1 MSSMRRKFVLS
12 PITALAFYT
21 SSTNGRLYLLAGEDN
36 HVKVYNVDKSEFCG
50 DIGLF
55 SGQSVHGI
63 AVRKNGSD
71 SGKNDKQQRILVWG
85 GFSVAIL
92 PIDLVEAVISG
103 KQNLEFIRPVVVVEE
118 ASDWIFEGIISPHA
132 PDELALLTA
141 HNDLIKA
148 RYDEHSGRIMF
159 LETVSPSRPILYS
172 GNLSWEEPDCIL
184 VAAGT
189 VFGEIVVWKYS
200 TTPPGSQ
207 NSPCEILFIF
217 SGHEGSIFGVHVSPI
232 IHLET
237 GESLRLLASCSDD
250 RTIRIWDITDPQD
263 LSSGTREE
271 YQRKILA
278 VRQTGFGDSI
288 EESSTDES
296 AARCLAVAMG
306 HISRIWQVEFPSRQ
320 PKISGSIIDLW
331 SFGEDATAQKWT
343 LTLGTSSR
351 PNDGGDKA
359 AQAPDM
365 PTRTRGQL
373 RNEAIYANHNGKN
386 IWSHAITT
394 DQSGQL
400 LVVTGASDGKLA
412 VVGSRHRITEVKTLQ
427 DMPPMPE
434 VVELDE
440 DSIVPREEATT
451 TPAENGLPAL
461 NPALDIVDGDASKDS
476 TSQTSKPAKKK
487 KKAKKPVKD
496 FFNRYALLSDNTVLT
511 STKNGRFF
519 VANAAENSSWEQL
532 FLPKHLTDTSSTYA
546 VVKGSFDASTAYVGT
561 AEGNVFVY
569 RSGESSKLEHV
580 AKVHGKVS
588 DIFALTPSYNVNSS
602 AQAGGQNTTDERTIE
617 HQRSRVLVTVL
628 GSDGASLLDFDN
640 TSAAESPK
648 QVHIPVD
655 RRFIVTSAAI
665 HDSLVILGSRT
676 GYISVLESADGQTYQ
691 VRASVEPKTNDCVT
705 SITFLPPKAG
715 ESSVNFLTTS
725 RDGQFRIY
733 TLRKTQQSWHVAL
746 IHETSPPFGPII
758 EGASLAPSGDDC
770 GFDLILYGFRSTK
783 FIVWNETQRR
793 EIASIECGGGHRTFV
808 YDPVQST
815 LGDFRLVWT
824 QASQLCFF
832 SQTHASHRAL
842 KSGGHGREIKAV
854 AASGDLVA
862 TAAED
867 TTIRIWSYAKSQGQ
881 NAEEEKASM
890 RCLAVLESHTA
901 GIQSMKWHK
910 QSHLFSSGGNKEFFI
925 WRLNQLDSAYR
936 GLAVKCEAVY
946 PDRGDDIDLR
956 IMNFDV
962 SCVSDAADDDVDQ
975 SFLITMALSN
985 SMLLTYAYSETA
997 GFRLVAKGSYTG
1009 ACMTQVRHLH
1019 VDDASIQVL
1028 TTATDGYMAV
1038 WEASLPIGKGSS
1050 SSSDQEATTIAEFR
1064 SRLVT
1069 KLHQST
1075 MKSLDVKTLPS
1086 TADDDGTASTSYLVA
1101 TGGDDNGIGAAH
1113 LHRDGSSGC
1122 FTVNSKSIVRSAH
1135 AAAVTGIGFLSL
1147 DDESSSSKG
1156 DKGETSCSFVL
1167 ASCSND
1173 QRVKRWEITDGL
1185 GERPRFR
1192 LLDNRYSAIADAG
1205 DLEVLED
1212 DAGSFVVGGV
1222 GLEIWTARGG

>member
-1 MSSMRRKFVLS
+1 MSSLAKPSGAATTPLRSLPQMSSMRREFVLS

-21 SSTNGRLYLLAGEDN
+21 STTDGRLYLLAGEDN
-36 HVKVYNVDKSEFCG
+36 HVKVYDVETSEFRG
-50 DIGLF
+50 DVGLF
-55 SGQSVHGI
+55 AAQSVHGI
-63 AVRKNGSD
+63 AVSKAGGGSGD
-71 SGKNDKQQRILVWG
+71 EKKQQRILVWG

-92 PIDLVEAVISG
+92 PIDLVEAVISDQAG
-103 KQNLEFIRPVVVVEE
+103 QELTRPVVVVEE
-118 ASDWIFEGIISPHA
+118 ASDWVFEGIISPYA

-148 RYDEHSGRIMF
+148 RYDEDSGRIVF

-200 TTPPGSQ
+200 TISSKSQ
-207 NSPCEILFIF
+207 ESPCEILFIF

-263 LSSGTREE
+263 LSTGTREE

-306 HISRIWQVEFPSRQ
+306 HISRIWQVEFPLRQ
-320 PKISGSIIDLW
+320 PRLSSSSIDLW
-331 SFGEDATAQKWT
+331 SFGEDATAQKWS
-343 LTLGTSSR
+343 LSLGTSHPST
-351 PNDGGDKA
+351 NGGDKA
-359 AQAPDM
+359 QVPDL

-373 RNEAIYANHNGKN
+373 KNEAIYANHNGKN
-386 IWSHAITT
+386 IWSHAIRT
-394 DQSGQL
+394 DDSGQL
-400 LVVTGASDGKLA
+400 LVVTGASDGKLS
-412 VVGSRHRITEVKTLQ
+412 VIGSCHRVTEGKTLEE
-427 DMPPMPE
+427 MPAMPE

-440 DSIVPREEATT
+440 ESTVPQEEATA
-451 TPAENGLPAL
+451 TPTENSISPMHPDSYPSGE
-461 NPALDIVDGDASKDS
+461 DASKNP
-476 TSQTSKPAKKK
+476 TPKTSKPTKKK
-487 KKAKKPVKD
+487 KKVKKPTKD
-496 FFNRYALLSDNTVLT
+496 FFNRYALLSDNTILT

-519 VANAAENSSWEQL
+519 IANATKNSSWEQL
-532 FLPKHLTDTSSTYA
+532 YLPDHLRDASSTYA
-546 VVKGSFDASTAYVGT
+546 VIKGSFDASTAYVGT

-569 RSGESSKLEHV
+569 RSGGSSKLEHV
-580 AKVHGKVS
+580 ASVHGKVS
-588 DIFALTPSYNVNSS
+588 DIFSLTSSPNVSPSVQVREENATQGKPV
-602 AQAGGQNTTDERTIE
+602 E
-617 HQRSRVLVTVL
+617 HHRSKVLVTVL
-628 GSDGASLLDFDN
+628 GSDSASLLGFDE
-640 TSAAESPK
+640 TSESESPK

-655 RRFIVTSAAI
+655 RRFIVTSAAT
-665 HDSLVILGSRT
+665 HKNLVVLGSRT
-676 GYISVLESADGQTYQ
+676 GYISVLESADDKVYE
-691 VRASVEPKTNDCVT
+691 VKASVEPKTNDCVT
-705 SITFLPPKAG
+705 SITFLPPKANEG
-715 ESSVNFLTTS
+715 SVNFLTTS
-725 RDGQFRIY
+725 RDGKFRIY
-733 TLRKTQQSWHVAL
+733 TLYKNQESWHVTL

-758 EGASLAPSGDDC
+758 EGASLAPSDDE
-770 GFDLILYGFRSTK
+770 GGLDLILYGFRSTK

-808 YDPVQST
+808 YDAVQSA

-832 SQTHASHRAL
+832 SQSHASHRAL

-867 TTIRIWSYAKSQGQ
+867 TTIRIWSYANQGQAQ
-881 NAEEEKASM
+881 NAETSM
-890 RCLAVLESHTA
+890 RCLAVLENHTA

-910 QSHLFSSGGNKEFFI
+910 QSHLFSSGGNKEFFV
-925 WRLNQLDSAYR
+925 WRLSQLSSAYR

-946 PDRGDDIDLR
+946 PDRSDDIDLR

-962 SCVSDAADDDVDQ
+962 SCVDDTTTSLHGP

-985 SMLLTYAYSETA
+985 STLLTYAYSETA
-997 GFRLVAKGSYTG
+997 GFQLVAKGSYTG
-1009 ACMTQVRHLH
+1009 ACMTQVQHLH
-1019 VDDASIQVL
+1019 VDDAAIQVL
-1028 TTATDGYMAV
+1028 TTATDGYVAV
-1038 WEASLPIGKGSS
+1038 WEAAAPLVDASS
-1050 SSSDQEATTIAEFR
+1050 SSHDVVAEFR
-1064 SRLVT
+1064 TSLVT
-1069 KLHQST
+1069 RLHQST
-1075 MKSLDVKTLPS
+1075 MKSLDIKTFPS
-1086 TADDDGTASTSYLVA
+1086 GADDDGGTSYLVA
-1101 TGGDDNGIGAAH
+1101 TGGDDNGIGAMH
-1113 LHRDGSSGC
+1113 LYRNGASGR
-1122 FTVNSKSIVRSAH
+1122 FAVRSKSMVRSAH

-1147 DDESSSSKG
+1147 GAEG
-1156 DKGETSCSFVL
+1156 TVAVL

-1173 QRVKRWEITDGL
+1173 QRVKRWEIADAL

-1205 DLEVLED
+1205 DLEVLDE
-1212 DAGSFVVGGV
+1212 AESFVVGGV
-1222 GLEIWTARGG
+1222 GLEIWAT